1 MFDTQQ
7 AQWAP
12 KIIRQFPMW
21 LYTKK
26 ENVHQGTFRPAGQ
39 TKVSQEKA
47 NMCTNLM
54 FISSYRDVLCFTYIT
69 CDG

>member
-21 LYTKK
+21 LYTEK

-39 TKVSQEKA
+39 TEVSQEKA
-47 NMCTNLM
+47 SMCTNLM
-54 FISSYRDVLCFTYIT
+54 FI
-69 CDG
+69 